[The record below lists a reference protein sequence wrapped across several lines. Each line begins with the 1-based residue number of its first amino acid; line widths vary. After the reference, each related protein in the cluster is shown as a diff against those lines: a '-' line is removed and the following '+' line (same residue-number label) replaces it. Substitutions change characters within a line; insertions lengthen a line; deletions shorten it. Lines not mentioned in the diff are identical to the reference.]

1 MILPYTIGTNGAL
14 QSLVGGQVD
23 NSGTVAN
30 PGPMIVD
37 HQGKF
42 LYLANMGP
50 NLTPTSEASSV
61 SAFFIDPTTGRLT
74 SLSSGATS
82 TYPLAQDP
90 LHGASWRTLR
100 TSTSIPPIMPT
111 AP

>member
-1 MILPYTIGTNGAL
+1 MPRMEPRPGQILPYTIGTNGAL
-14 QSLVGGQVD
+14 QSLVGGQVA
-23 NSGTVAN
+23 NTGTVAN

-74 SLSSGATS
+74 PTGDQRALWLGIVS
-82 TYPLAQDP
+82 TVHRGGPLEPVP
-90 LHGASWRTLR
+90 LYG
-100 TSTSIPPIMPT
+100 
-111 AP
+111 